1 MNAAAI
7 SNFCKICGANQCFH
21 EKVLSKKSGEASEK
35 TIAKIV
41 NSIKKYLN
49 PFQIPISDS
58 KIPLLKTVSG
68 HVVDKRALKIKF

>member
-1 MNAAAI
+1 MNVAAI
-7 SNFCKICGANQCFH
+7 SNFCEICGANQCFD

-35 TIAKIV
+35 TVAKIV

-49 PFQIPISDS
+49 PFQISDS